1 MSASYFLSPHVHVCV
16 AGKQVVL
23 LDLERDKY
31 LSMASASPIGRWVR
45 GWPAP
50 PADSAAGPENSA
62 AAGNF
67 TATGDF
73 VGTGDFGAAGDA
85 IGAGDSIGAGDAIAA
100 GDSIGTGDAIGAGD
114 SIGTRDAIAARDSI
128 GTQADAAA
136 LQRDS
141 TAPSGGSAA
150 PKDDSAGP
158 SESAAENRLL
168 AKMIEQGLLVKD
180 ASVGKE
186 ASPVVTELPESAM
199 VEYDL
204 NSRPSTTLEHLWRV
218 CTAYTS
224 AKWALRRRP
233 IKEVVEVVRLRKKQG
248 SSSDRL
254 DAETVRPLVTAF
266 VYLRP
271 LFFTSKDACLLDS
284 LTLVNFL
291 AGYGVFPQW
300 VFGVKTDPF
309 YAHCWVQQG
318 GFVFNDTP
326 DYIRGFSPIL
336 VV

>member
-1 MSASYFLSPHVHVCV
+1 MSGSYFLSPHVHVCV

-23 LDLERDKY
+23 LDLEHDKY
-31 LSMASASPIGRWVR
+31 LSLASASSIGRWVR

-50 PADSAAGPENSA
+50 PADS
-62 AAGNF
+62 
-67 TATGDF
+67 TATNED
-73 VGTGDFGAAGDA
+73 
-85 IGAGDSIGAGDAIAA
+85 
-100 GDSIGTGDAIGAGD
+100 
-114 SIGTRDAIAARDSI
+114 
-128 GTQADAAA
+128 
-136 LQRDS
+136 
-141 TAPSGGSAA
+141 P
-150 PKDDSAGP
+150 AGP
-158 SESAAENRLL
+158 SESDPDSPLL

-180 ASVGKE
+180 ASLGKE
-186 ASPVVTELPESAM
+186 ASPVSAEQPEYAM
-199 VEYDL
+199 VEHDL
-204 NSRPSTTLEHLWRV
+204 NSRPSTTIEHLWRV

-233 IKEVVEVVRLRKKQG
+233 IKEVVEATLLRKEQAQASG
-248 SSSDRL
+248 GL
-254 DAETVRPLVTAF
+254 DVDTVRPLVTAF

-291 AGYGVFPQW
+291 AGYSVFPQW

-309 YAHCWVQQG
+309 YAHCWVQHG
-318 GFVFNDTP
+318 DFVFNDTP

>member
-1 MSASYFLSPHVHVCV
+1 MSEILMSASYFLSPHVHVCV

-45 GWPAP
+45 GWPTP
-50 PADSAAGPENSA
+50 PADSTVTNEDPAS
-62 AAGNF
+62 
-67 TATGDF
+67 
-73 VGTGDFGAAGDA
+73 
-85 IGAGDSIGAGDAIAA
+85 
-100 GDSIGTGDAIGAGD
+100 
-114 SIGTRDAIAARDSI
+114 
-128 GTQADAAA
+128 
-136 LQRDS
+136 
-141 TAPSGGSAA
+141 
-150 PKDDSAGP
+150 P
-158 SESAAENRLL
+158 SESDPESRLL

-180 ASVGKE
+180 ASIGKE
-186 ASPVVTELPESAM
+186 ASPVVAEQPEYAM
-199 VEYDL
+199 VEHDL
-204 NSRPSTTLEHLWRV
+204 NSRPSTTIEHLWRV

-233 IKEVVEVVRLRKKQG
+233 IKEVVQAARLRKEQAQAKG
-248 SSSDRL
+248 NL
-254 DAETVRPLVTAF
+254 DADTVRPLVTAF

-271 LFFTSKDACLLDS
+271 LFFTSKEACLLDS

-291 AGYGVFPQW
+291 AGYSVFPQW

-326 DYIRGFSPIL
+326 DHIRGFSPIL

>member
-1 MSASYFLSPHVHVCV
+1 MSGTYFLSPHVHVCV

-50 PADSAAGPENSA
+50 LA
-62 AAGNF
+62 
-67 TATGDF
+67 
-73 VGTGDFGAAGDA
+73 
-85 IGAGDSIGAGDAIAA
+85 
-100 GDSIGTGDAIGAGD
+100 
-114 SIGTRDAIAARDSI
+114 
-128 GTQADAAA
+128 
-136 LQRDS
+136 DS
-141 TAPSGGSAA
+141 TAPE
-150 PKDDSAGP
+150 DDRTSPA
-158 SESAAENRLL
+158 ESDAENRLL
-168 AKMIEQGLLVKD
+168 AKMIEQGLLVTD
-180 ASVGKE
+180 ASIGKE
-186 ASPVVTELPESAM
+186 ASPAVAEPAEYPM

-233 IKEVVEVVRLRKKQG
+233 IKEVVHAARLRKEHASP
-248 SSSDRL
+248 SSGKL
-254 DAETVRPLVTAF
+254 DQHRPEASHLLDPDTVRPLVTAF

-318 GFVFNDTP
+318 SFVFNDTP